1 MAPNAMTEPIRG
13 VLFDLDGVLEFK
25 GKVYPGAVEL
35 IEELRRKDICIRIL
49 TNSTLKSR
57 KSCADKL
64 IQKGFT
70 IYEEEIVTASFATAR
85 YLNKLKPKSCWIML
99 DGRGLDEFREYKQDM
114 IHPEYIVLGDYR
126 ENFNFQ
132 NMNRALKLLLEG
144 SKLIVMI
151 SEMVDHSMGDVEL
164 TVGAYG
170 KMLEI
175 ASGAETIYVGKP
187 SRYMFELAIQTMA
200 LPKSQ
205 LVMVGDRVGS
215 DISGAK
221 SAGIRS
227 VLVKTG
233 EYKDGDQ
240 TKTARPDY
248 IVDSIADLRSLDIF

>member
-1 MAPNAMTEPIRG
+1 MG
-13 VLFDLDGVLEFK
+13 VLFDLDGVLVFK
-25 GKVYPGAVEL
+25 DEVYPGA
-35 IEELRRKDICIRIL
+35 IEITDELRRKGICIRIL

-70 IYEEEIVTASFATAR
+70 IYEEEIITASFATAQ

-99 DGRGLDEFREYKQDM
+99 DGRGLDEFRGYEQDM
-114 IHPEYIVLGDYR
+114 RHPEYIVVGDYR
-126 ENFNFQ
+126 ENFNFK
-132 NMNRALKLLLEG
+132 NMNKALKLLLAG

-170 KMLEI
+170 KMLET
-175 ASGAETIYVGKP
+175 ASGAETIYIGKP
-187 SRYMFELAIQTMA
+187 SRYMFEMAIETMDI
-200 LPKSQ
+200 PKNQ
-205 LVMVGDRVGS
+205 LLMVGDRVRS
-215 DISGAK
+215 DILGAK

-233 EYKDGDQ
+233 EYIEGDQ
-240 TKTARPDY
+240 TKSALPDY
-248 IVDSIADLRSLDIF
+248 IVDSIADLRSLGVF